1 MRAAKS
7 HDTEPSCDR
16 EAAYGHSR
24 YTGRVP
30 ARLIDGSAHARTIR
44 EEIRLAVSRMPAGRR
59 PPSITV
65 IQVGDDPA
73 STVYVRNK
81 HRAAEAAGFRSAIEH
96 LRSTTQA
103 DLLERIR
110 SLGQD
115 PEVDGILVQMP
126 LPDGLNADQALEAI
140 PPTKDVDGLHPYNAG
155 RLAQGNPTFVP
166 ATPLGV
172 LELMRRERIDPTGRQ
187 AVVVGRSRLVG
198 RPLALLLL
206 QNHATVTI
214 CHSKTHDLRAVT
226 RTGDILIA
234 ATGKR
239 GLITGDHVK
248 PGAVVMDVGIT
259 RDPETN
265 RLVGDVDRATV
276 DSVASA
282 VTPVPGGV
290 GPMTVAMLLVNTLRA
305 YHLHLDRA

>member
-1 MRAAKS
+1 M
-7 HDTEPSCDR
+7 
-16 EAAYGHSR
+16 
-24 YTGRVP
+24 P
-30 ARLIDGSAHARTIR
+30 ARLIDGSAHARAIR

-81 HRAAEAAGFRSAIEH
+81 HRAAEGVGFRSAILH
-96 LRSTTQA
+96 LTDTTQT
-103 DLLERIR
+103 DLMERIHA
-110 SLGQD
+110 LGSD
-115 PEVDGILVQMP
+115 PNVDGILVQMP
-126 LPDGLNADQALEAI
+126 LPDGLDANAALEAI
-140 PPTKDVDGLHPYNAG
+140 PPSKDVDGLHPYNAG

-172 LELMRRERIDPTGRQ
+172 LELLRREGIDPTGRH

-214 CHSKTHDLRAVT
+214 CHSRTVDLPAFT
-226 RTGDILIA
+226 RSADILVA
-234 ATGKR
+234 ATGR
-239 GLITGDHVK
+239 HGLITGEHVK

-259 RDPETN
+259 RDPATN
-265 RLVGDVDRATV
+265 KLVGDIERSTV
-276 DSVASA
+276 DAVASA

-305 YHLHLDRA
+305 YHQHTSQT

>member
-1 MRAAKS
+1 
-7 HDTEPSCDR
+7 
-16 EAAYGHSR
+16 
-24 YTGRVP
+24 
-30 ARLIDGSAHARTIR
+30 LIDGSAHARAIR
-44 EEIRLAVSRMPAGRR
+44 EEIRLAVSRLPAGRR

-81 HRAAEAAGFRSAIEH
+81 HRAAGATGFRSTILH
-96 LRSTTQA
+96 LPASTSQA

-110 SLGQD
+110 ALGRD
-115 PEVDGILVQMP
+115 PDVDGILVQMP
-126 LPDGLNADQALEAI
+126 LPDGLDANEALEAI
-140 PPTKDVDGLHPYNAG
+140 PPSKDVDGLHPYNAG

-172 LELMRRERIDPTGRQ
+172 LELLRRERIDPTGRHV
-187 AVVVGRSRLVG
+187 VVVGRSRMVG
-198 RPLALLLL
+198 RPLAMLLL

-214 CHSKTHDLRAVT
+214 CHSQTVDLPAIT
-226 RTGDILIA
+226 RTADILVA
-234 ATGKR
+234 ATGR
-239 GLITGDHVK
+239 PGLITGDHVK

-259 RDPETN
+259 RDPVTN
-265 RLVGDVDRATV
+265 RLVGDIDRPTV
-276 DSVASA
+276 DAVASA

-305 YHLHLDRA
+305 YRQRPGQA

>member
-1 MRAAKS
+1 M
-7 HDTEPSCDR
+7 
-16 EAAYGHSR
+16 
-24 YTGRVP
+24 P

-44 EEIRLAVSRMPAGRR
+44 EEIRLAVSRLPAGRR

-81 HRAAEAAGFRSAIEH
+81 HRAAEGVGFRSAILH
-96 LRSTTQA
+96 LPDTTQG

-110 SLGQD
+110 ALGRD
-115 PEVDGILVQMP
+115 PDVDGILVQMP
-126 LPDGLNADQALEAI
+126 LPDGLDANEALEAI

-172 LELMRRERIDPTGRQ
+172 LELLRRERIDPTGRH

-198 RPLALLLL
+198 RPLAMLLL

-214 CHSKTHDLRAVT
+214 CHSHTADLPTIT
-226 RTGDILIA
+226 RTADILIA
-234 ATGKR
+234 ATGR
-239 GLITGDHVK
+239 HGLITGDHVK
-248 PGAVVMDVGIT
+248 PGAVVMDVGII
-259 RDPETN
+259 RDPVTH
-265 RLVGDVDRATV
+265 RLVGDIDRPTV
-276 DSVASA
+276 DAVASA

-305 YHLHLDRA
+305 YRQHLAATPSPNPSPGGRGGTGP